1 MEQTDKKPQSGIL
14 FLLCAAALW
23 STAGVLTKFNP
34 WSGTTIACLRGILA
48 ALTQILLTRTF
59 RFKLNRT
66 IVLTALC
73 YFGETFLFMIANK
86 LTSAGSAIVLQNT
99 SPLYIILF
107 LYLFFRQKP
116 SRLDC
121 IVGVMIFGGILLSM
135 ADTLFSGDLPGSDPM
150 LGNVLA
156 LISGVFYAGIFFCSR
171 LPGADPLQST
181 ILGSSMYVVLL
192 PFVLTD
198 SSFWANQ
205 TLPAWGSMLFM
216 GIVQTGLA
224 WLMFT
229 KGIKNTPSLQASF
242 ITMIEP
248 VLNPVLALLFLGEAM
263 GKLSVMGSALVIVTL
278 FLHNYLT
285 AKQRQKAAEDA
296 L

>member
-1 MEQTDKKPQSGIL
+1 MEQTKKQPQTGIF

-34 WSGTTIACLRGILA
+34 WSGTTIACLRGLLA
-48 ALTQILLTRTF
+48 AITQILLTRTF
-59 RFKLNRT
+59 RFKLNKP
-66 IVLTALC
+66 IILTALC

-121 IVGVMIFGGILLSM
+121 VVGVMIFGGILLSM
-135 ADTLFSGDLPGSDPM
+135 ADTLFSGNLPGSNPM

-156 LISGVFYAGIFFCSR
+156 LISGVFYAGIFFSSR

-181 ILGSSMYVVLL
+181 ILGSSFYVVLI

-198 SSFWANQ
+198 GSFWANQ

-248 VLNPVLALLFLGEAM
+248 VLNPILALLFLGEAM
-263 GKLSVMGSALVIVTL
+263 GGLSVVGSAVVIVTV

-285 AKQRQKAAEDA
+285 ARQTRDNANA
-296 L
+296 

>member
-1 MEQTDKKPQSGIL
+1 MEQTKKQPQTGIF

-34 WSGTTIACLRGILA
+34 WSGTTIACLRGLLA
-48 ALTQILLTRTF
+48 AITQILLTRTF
-59 RFKLNRT
+59 RFKLNKP
-66 IVLTALC
+66 IILTALC

-121 IVGVMIFGGILLSM
+121 VVGVMIFGGILLSM
-135 ADTLFSGDLPGSDPM
+135 ADTLFSGNLPGSNPM

-156 LISGVFYAGIFFCSR
+156 LISGVFYAGIFFSSR

-181 ILGSSMYVVLL
+181 ILGSSFYVVLI

-198 SSFWANQ
+198 GSFWANQ

-248 VLNPVLALLFLGEAM
+248 VLNPILALLFLGEAM
-263 GKLSVMGSALVIVTL
+263 GGLSVLGSAVVIVTV

-285 AKQRQKAAEDA
+285 ARQNRSANEA
-296 L
+296 

>member
-1 MEQTDKKPQSGIL
+1 MEQTQPKQKSGIL
-14 FLLCAAALW
+14 FLVCAAALW
-23 STAGVLTKFNP
+23 STAGVLTKSNP
-34 WSGTTIACLRGILA
+34 WSGTTIACLRGLLA
-48 ALTQILLTRTF
+48 AATQILLTRTF
-59 RFKLNRT
+59 HFKLNRT
-66 IVLTALC
+66 ILLTALC

-99 SPLYIILF
+99 SPLYIILL
-107 LYLFFRQKP
+107 LYLVFRQKP

-121 IVGVMIFGGILLSM
+121 VVGLMIFGGILLSM
-135 ADTLFSGDLPGSDPM
+135 ADTLFSGDLPGTNPL
-150 LGNVLA
+150 LGNLLA
-156 LISGVFYAGIFFCSR
+156 LLSGIFYAGIFFTSR

-181 ILGSSMYVVLL
+181 ILGSSMYLVLL
-192 PFVLTD
+192 PFVFTD
-198 SSFWANQ
+198 SSFLANQ
-205 TLPAWGSMLFM
+205 SLPAWGSMLFM

-248 VLNPVLALLFLGEAM
+248 VLNPILALLFLGEAM
-263 GKLSVMGSALVIVTL
+263 GTLSVLGSAVVIVTV

-285 AKQRQKAAEDA
+285 ARQNRDAAES
-296 L
+296 

>member
-1 MEQTDKKPQSGIL
+1 MEQTKKQPQTGIF

-34 WSGTTIACLRGILA
+34 WSGTTIACLRGLLA
-48 ALTQILLTRTF
+48 AITQILLTRTF
-59 RFKLNRT
+59 RFKLNKP
-66 IVLTALC
+66 IILTALC

-121 IVGVMIFGGILLSM
+121 VVGVMIFGGILLSM
-135 ADTLFSGDLPGSDPM
+135 ADTLFSGNLPGSNPL

-156 LISGVFYAGIFFCSR
+156 LISGVFYAGIFFSSR

-181 ILGSSMYVVLL
+181 ILGSSLYVFLL
-192 PFVLTD
+192 PFVFSD

-205 TLPAWGSMLFM
+205 SLPAWGSMLFM

-229 KGIKNTPSLQASF
+229 KGIKKTPSLQASF

-248 VLNPVLALLFLGEAM
+248 VLNPILALLFLGEAM
-263 GKLSVMGSALVIVTL
+263 GGLSVVGSAVVVVTV

-285 AKQRQKAAEDA
+285 ARQTRDNANA
-296 L
+296 

>member
-1 MEQTDKKPQSGIL
+1 MEQSTKQPKSGIL
-14 FLLCAAALW
+14 FLLCAAALG
-23 STAGVLTKFNP
+23 STASVLTKFNP
-34 WSGTTIACLRGILA
+34 RGGTTIACLRGLLA
-48 ALTQILLTRTF
+48 AATQILLTRTF
-59 RFKLNRT
+59 RLKLNKP
-66 IVLTALC
+66 ILLTALC

-121 IVGVMIFGGILLSM
+121 VVGIMIFGGILLSM
-135 ADTLFSGDLPGSDPM
+135 ADTLFSGNLPGSNPM

-156 LISGVFYAGIFFCSR
+156 LISGVFYAGIFFSSR

-181 ILGSSMYVVLL
+181 ILGSSFYVVLI

-198 SSFWANQ
+198 GSFWANQ

-248 VLNPVLALLFLGEAM
+248 VLNPILALLFLGEAM
-263 GKLSVMGSALVIVTL
+263 GGLSVLGSAVVIVTV

-285 AKQRQKAAEDA
+285 ARQNRSADEA
-296 L
+296 

>member
-1 MEQTDKKPQSGIL
+1 MD
-14 FLLCAAALW
+14 A
-23 STAGVLTKFNP
+23 
-34 WSGTTIACLRGILA
+34 TIACLRGLLA
-48 ALTQILLTRTF
+48 AITQILLTRTF
-59 RFKLNRT
+59 RFKLNKP

-121 IVGVMIFGGILLSM
+121 VVGVMIFGGILLSM
-135 ADTLFSGDLPGSDPM
+135 ADTLFSGNLPGSNPL

-156 LISGVFYAGIFFCSR
+156 LISGVFYAGIFFSSR

-181 ILGSSMYVVLL
+181 ILGSSLYVFLL
-192 PFVLTD
+192 PFVFSD

-205 TLPAWGSMLFM
+205 SLPAWGSMLFM

-229 KGIKNTPSLQASF
+229 KGIKKTPSLQASF

-248 VLNPVLALLFLGEAM
+248 VLNPILALLFLGEAM
-263 GKLSVMGSALVIVTL
+263 GGLSVVGSAVVIVTV

-285 AKQRQKAAEDA
+285 ARQTRDNANA
-296 L
+296 

>member
-1 MEQTDKKPQSGIL
+1 MEQTKKQSQSGIL
-14 FLLCAAALW
+14 FLVCAAALW

-34 WSGTTIACLRGILA
+34 WSGTTIACLRGVLA
-48 ALTQILLTRTF
+48 AITQILATKTF
-59 RFKLNRT
+59 RLKLNKP
-66 IVLTALC
+66 ILLTALC

-121 IVGVMIFGGILLSM
+121 VVGVMIFGGILLSM
-135 ADTLFSGDLPGSDPM
+135 ADTLFSGDLPGSNPM

-181 ILGSSMYVVLL
+181 ILGSSLYVVLL

-198 SSFWANQ
+198 SSFWSNQ
-205 TLPAWGSMLFM
+205 TAPAWLSILFM
-216 GIVQTGLA
+216 GIIQTGLA
-224 WLMFT
+224 WLLFT
-229 KGIKNTPSLQASF
+229 KGIKNTPTLQASF

-248 VLNPVLALLFLGEAM
+248 VLNPILALIFLGEAM
-263 GKLSVMGSALVIVTL
+263 GTLSVLGSAVVIVTV

-285 AKQRQKAAEDA
+285 ARQNRSANEA
-296 L
+296 

>member
-1 MEQTDKKPQSGIL
+1 MEATNKKSQTGIF
-14 FLLCAAALW
+14 FLICAAVLW
-23 STAGVLTKFNP
+23 STAGVLTKYNP

-48 ALTQILLTRTF
+48 ALTQMLLTRTF
-59 RFKLNRT
+59 RFRLNRT
-66 IVLTALC
+66 ILLTALC

-107 LYLFFRQKP
+107 SFLAFRQKP

-121 IVGVMIFGGILLSM
+121 GVGLMIFGGILLSM
-135 ADTLFSGDLPGSDPM
+135 ADTLFSGNLPDSDPL
-150 LGNVLA
+150 LGNILA

-181 ILGSSMYVVLL
+181 ILGSAMYVVLI

-198 SSFWANQ
+198 GSFWASQ

-229 KGIKNTPSLQASF
+229 KGIRRTPSLQASF

-248 VLNPVLALLFLGEAM
+248 VLNPILALIFLGEAM
-263 GKLSVMGSALVIVTL
+263 GSLSVMGSALVIITI

-285 AKQRQKAAEDA
+285 ARQAQANQEETP
-296 L
+296 

>member
-1 MEQTDKKPQSGIL
+1 MEQTKKQPQTGIF

-34 WSGTTIACLRGILA
+34 WSGTTIACLRGLLA
-48 ALTQILLTRTF
+48 AITQILLTRTF
-59 RFKLNRT
+59 RFKLNKP
-66 IVLTALC
+66 IILTALC

-121 IVGVMIFGGILLSM
+121 VVGVMIFGGILLSM
-135 ADTLFSGDLPGSDPM
+135 ADTLFSGNLPGSNPL

-156 LISGVFYAGIFFCSR
+156 LISGVFYAGIFFSSR

-181 ILGSSMYVVLL
+181 ILGSSLYVFLL
-192 PFVLTD
+192 PFVFSD

-205 TLPAWGSMLFM
+205 SLPAWGSMLFM

-229 KGIKNTPSLQASF
+229 KGIKKTPSLQASF

-248 VLNPVLALLFLGEAM
+248 VLNPILALLFLGEAM
-263 GKLSVMGSALVIVTL
+263 GGLSVVGSAVVIVTV

-285 AKQRQKAAEDA
+285 ARQTRDNANA
-296 L
+296 

>member
-1 MEQTDKKPQSGIL
+1 MEQSTKQPKSGIL

-34 WSGTTIACLRGILA
+34 WSGTTIACLRGLMA
-48 ALTQILLTRTF
+48 AATQILLTRTF
-59 RFKLNRT
+59 RLKLNKP
-66 IVLTALC
+66 ILLTALC

-121 IVGVMIFGGILLSM
+121 VVGIMIFGGILRSM
-135 ADTLFSGDLPGSDPM
+135 ADTLFSGNLPGSNPM

-156 LISGVFYAGIFFCSR
+156 LISGVFYAGIFFSSR

-181 ILGSSMYVVLL
+181 ILGSSFYVVLI

-198 SSFWANQ
+198 GSFWANQ

-224 WLMFT
+224 WWMFT
-229 KGIKNTPSLQASF
+229 TAIKNTPSLQASF

-248 VLNPVLALLFLGEAM
+248 VLNPIHALLFLGEAM
-263 GKLSVMGSALVIVTL
+263 GGLSVLGSAGVIVTV

-285 AKQRQKAAEDA
+285 ARQNRSADEA
-296 L
+296 

>member
-1 MEQTDKKPQSGIL
+1 MEQTKKQSQSGIL

-34 WSGTTIACLRGILA
+34 WSGTTIACLRGLLA
-48 ALTQILLTRTF
+48 AATQILLTRTF
-59 RFKLNRT
+59 RLKLNKP
-66 IVLTALC
+66 ILLTALC

-121 IVGVMIFGGILLSM
+121 VVGVMIFGGILLSM
-135 ADTLFSGDLPGSDPM
+135 ADTLFSGNLPGSNPM

-156 LISGVFYAGIFFCSR
+156 LISGVFYAGIFFSSR

-181 ILGSSMYVVLL
+181 ILGSSFYVVLI

-198 SSFWANQ
+198 GSFWANQ

-248 VLNPVLALLFLGEAM
+248 VLNPILALLFLGEAM
-263 GKLSVMGSALVIVTL
+263 GGLSVLGSAVVIVTV

-285 AKQRQKAAEDA
+285 ARQNRSANEA
-296 L
+296 

>member
-1 MEQTDKKPQSGIL
+1 MEQTEKKPQSGIL
-14 FLLCAAALW
+14 FLICAAALW

-48 ALTQILLTRTF
+48 ALTQILLTKTF

-73 YFGETFLFMIANK
+73 YFGETFLFMISNK
-86 LTSAGSAIVLQNT
+86 PGSAIVLQNT

-121 IVGVMIFGGILLSM
+121 VVGVMIFGGILLSM

-150 LGNVLA
+150 LGNILA

-181 ILGSSMYVVLL
+181 ILGSSMYVVLI

-198 SSFWANQ
+198 GSFWANQ
-205 TLPAWGSMLFM
+205 TVSAWGSMLFM
-216 GIVQTGLA
+216 GILQTGLA

-229 KGIKNTPSLQASF
+229 KGIKHTPSLQASF

-248 VLNPVLALLFLGEAM
+248 VLNPILALIFLGEAM
-263 GKLSVMGSALVIVTL
+263 GNLSVLGSAVVIVTL
-278 FLHNYLT
+278 FLHNYLS
-285 AKQRQKAAEDA
+285 AKQTSKA
-296 L
+296 

>member
-1 MEQTDKKPQSGIL
+1 MEQTKKQPQTGIF

-34 WSGTTIACLRGILA
+34 WSGTTIACLRGLLA
-48 ALTQILLTRTF
+48 AITQILLTRTF
-59 RFKLNRT
+59 RFKLNKP
-66 IVLTALC
+66 IILTALC

-121 IVGVMIFGGILLSM
+121 VVGVMIFGGILLSM
-135 ADTLFSGDLPGSDPM
+135 ADTLFSGNLPGSNPL
-150 LGNVLA
+150 LGTVLA
-156 LISGVFYAGIFFCSR
+156 LISGVFYAGIFFSRR

-181 ILGSSMYVVLL
+181 ILGSSLYVFLL
-192 PFVLTD
+192 PFVFSD

-205 TLPAWGSMLFM
+205 SLPAWGSMLFM

-229 KGIKNTPSLQASF
+229 KGIKKTPSLQASF

-248 VLNPVLALLFLGEAM
+248 VLNPILALLFLGEAM
-263 GKLSVMGSALVIVTL
+263 GGLSVVGSAVVIVTV

-285 AKQRQKAAEDA
+285 ARQTRDNANA
-296 L
+296 

>member
-1 MEQTDKKPQSGIL
+1 MEQTEKKPQSGIL
-14 FLLCAAALW
+14 FLICAAALW

-48 ALTQILLTRTF
+48 ALTQILLTKTF

-121 IVGVMIFGGILLSM
+121 VVGVMIFGGILLSM

-150 LGNVLA
+150 LGNILA

-181 ILGSSMYVVLL
+181 ILGSSMYVVLI

-198 SSFWANQ
+198 GSFWANQ
-205 TLPAWGSMLFM
+205 TVSAWGSMLFM
-216 GIVQTGLA
+216 GILQTGLA

-229 KGIKNTPSLQASF
+229 KGIKHTPSLQASF

-248 VLNPVLALLFLGEAM
+248 VLNPILALILLGEAM
-263 GKLSVMGSALVIVTL
+263 GTLSVIGSVLVIATIVV
-278 FLHNYLT
+278 HNVLT
-285 AKQRQKAAEDA
+285 AKKEDQSAEDA
-296 L
+296 

>member
-1 MEQTDKKPQSGIL
+1 MEQTKKQPQTGIF

-34 WSGTTIACLRGILA
+34 WSGTTIACLRGLLA
-48 ALTQILLTRTF
+48 AITQILLTRTF
-59 RFKLNRT
+59 RFKLNKP
-66 IVLTALC
+66 IILTALC

-121 IVGVMIFGGILLSM
+121 VVGVMIFGGILLSM
-135 ADTLFSGDLPGSDPM
+135 ADTLFSGNLPGSNPL

-156 LISGVFYAGIFFCSR
+156 LISGVFYAGIFFSSR

-181 ILGSSMYVVLL
+181 ILGSSLYVFLL
-192 PFVLTD
+192 PFVFTD
-198 SSFWANQ
+198 SNFWSNQ
-205 TLPAWGSMLFM
+205 SLPAWGSMLFM

-229 KGIKNTPSLQASF
+229 KGIKKTPSLQASF

-248 VLNPVLALLFLGEAM
+248 VLNPILALIFLGEAM
-263 GKLSVMGSALVIVTL
+263 GGLSIMGSAVVIITV

-285 AKQRQKAAEDA
+285 ARQNRDNASA
-296 L
+296 

>member
-1 MEQTDKKPQSGIL
+1 MEQTKKQPQTGIF

-34 WSGTTIACLRGILA
+34 WSGTTIACLRGLLA
-48 ALTQILLTRTF
+48 AITQILLTRTF
-59 RFKLNRT
+59 RFKLNKP
-66 IVLTALC
+66 IILTALC

-121 IVGVMIFGGILLSM
+121 VVGVMIFGGILLSM
-135 ADTLFSGDLPGSDPM
+135 ADTLFSGNLPGSNPL

-156 LISGVFYAGIFFCSR
+156 LISGVFYAGIFFSSR

-181 ILGSSMYVVLL
+181 ILGSSLYVFLL
-192 PFVLTD
+192 PFVFSD

-205 TLPAWGSMLFM
+205 SLPAWGSMLFM

-229 KGIKNTPSLQASF
+229 KGIKKTPSLQASF

-248 VLNPVLALLFLGEAM
+248 VLNPILALLFLGEAM
-263 GKLSVMGSALVIVTL
+263 GGLSVVGSAVVIVTV

-285 AKQRQKAAEDA
+285 ARQNRDNANA
-296 L
+296 

>member
-1 MEQTDKKPQSGIL
+1 MEQTKKQPQTGIF

-34 WSGTTIACLRGILA
+34 WSGTTIACLRGLLA
-48 ALTQILLTRTF
+48 AITQILLTRTF
-59 RFKLNRT
+59 RFKLNKP
-66 IVLTALC
+66 IILTALC

-121 IVGVMIFGGILLSM
+121 VVGVMIFGGILLSM
-135 ADTLFSGDLPGSDPM
+135 ADTLFSGNLPGSNPL

-156 LISGVFYAGIFFCSR
+156 LISGVFYDGIFFSSR

-181 ILGSSMYVVLL
+181 ILGSSLYVFLL
-192 PFVLTD
+192 PFVFSD

-205 TLPAWGSMLFM
+205 SLPAWGSMLFM

-229 KGIKNTPSLQASF
+229 KGIKKTPSLQASF

-248 VLNPVLALLFLGEAM
+248 VLNPILALLFLGEAM
-263 GKLSVMGSALVIVTL
+263 GGLSVVGSAVVIVTV

-285 AKQRQKAAEDA
+285 ARQTRDNANA
-296 L
+296 